1 MKILYLTISYPS
13 AGNRNLY
20 TDLVEEL
27 KKTGH
32 DVTVVMAEES
42 AKIDKSKLSFEN
54 NIEVLRVKVGNQFGV
69 GLVEKG
75 ITTLKVKPLLKKAI
89 NRYLSDREYDLIL
102 YSTPPVTLADLVVY
116 CKKKY
121 KAKSYLMLK
130 DIFPQNGIDLNL
142 FSKKNVLYKYF
153 RLKEK
158 KLYQCSDRI
167 GCMSNANIN
176 FVNEQEE
183 YEFSNKLELF
193 PNTMRIDNQLDIN
206 RQAIRNKYEL
216 PMNQKI
222 FIFGGNLGKPQAI
235 DFLLES
241 IRMLAD
247 YKEAYFLIV
256 GDGAEKNKILDYI
269 NKENPT
275 NLKFIAKLP
284 REEYDKIMKACD
296 VGLILLNS
304 KFTIPNYPS
313 RIMTYLHE
321 SLPILA
327 ATDAVTDIQT
337 LVVDEAKCGYWC
349 ESVNPMEFVNQVK
362 LLTEDDKLRD
372 KLGENGRNYLAKQ
385 FDVKLSVKL
394 LENFIMEDS

>member
-1 MKILYLTISYPS
+1 MKILYLTISYPGE
-13 AGNRNLY
+13 GNRNLY

-27 KKTGH
+27 KKAGH

-42 AKIDKSKLSFEN
+42 NKIDKSKLRFEN
-54 NIEVLRVKVGNQFGV
+54 NIEVLRVRVGNQFGV

-89 NRYLSDREYDLIL
+89 DSYLAEREYDLIL

-130 DIFPQNGIDLNL
+130 DIFPQNGVDLNL

-183 YEFSNKLELF
+183 YEFSDKLELF

-206 RQAIRNKYEL
+206 RQAIRTKYEL
-216 PMNQKI
+216 PMNQRI

-313 RIMTYLHE
+313 RIMAYLHE

-337 LVVDEAKCGYWC
+337 LVVEEAKCGYWC
-349 ESVNPMEFVNQVK
+349 ESVNPVEFVNQVK

-385 FDVKLSVKL
+385 FDVQLSVKL

>member
-349 ESVNPMEFVNQVK
+349 ESVNPVEFVNQVK

>member
-1 MKILYLTISYPS
+1 MKILYLTISYPGE
-13 AGNRNLY
+13 GNRNLY

-42 AKIDKSKLSFEN
+42 NKIDKSKLRFEN

-89 NRYLSDREYDLIL
+89 DSYLAEREYDLIL

-130 DIFPQNGIDLNL
+130 DIFPQNGVDLNL

-158 KLYQCSDRI
+158 KLYQHSDRI

-176 FVNEQEE
+176 FINEQEE

-206 RQAIRNKYEL
+206 RQAIRTKYDL

-256 GDGAEKNKILDYI
+256 GDGSEKNKISDYI

-284 REEYDKIMKACD
+284 REEYDEIMKACD

>member
-313 RIMTYLHE
+313 RIMAYVHE

-349 ESVNPMEFVNQVK
+349 ESVNPVEFVNQVK

>member
-1 MKILYLTISYPS
+1 
-13 AGNRNLY
+13 
-20 TDLVEEL
+20 
-27 KKTGH
+27 
-32 DVTVVMAEES
+32 
-42 AKIDKSKLSFEN
+42 
-54 NIEVLRVKVGNQFGV
+54 
-69 GLVEKG
+69 
-75 ITTLKVKPLLKKAI
+75 
-89 NRYLSDREYDLIL
+89 
-102 YSTPPVTLADLVVY
+102 
-116 CKKKY
+116 
-121 KAKSYLMLK
+121 
-130 DIFPQNGIDLNL
+130 
-142 FSKKNVLYKYF
+142 
-153 RLKEK
+153 
-158 KLYQCSDRI
+158 
-167 GCMSNANIN
+167 MSNANIN
-176 FVNEQEE
+176 FINEQEE

-206 RQAIRNKYEL
+206 RQAIRTKYDL

-256 GDGAEKNKILDYI
+256 GDGSEKNKISDYI

-284 REEYDKIMKACD
+284 REEYDEIMKACD

-327 ATDAVTDIQT
+327 ATDVVTDIQT

>member
-1 MKILYLTISYPS
+1 M
-13 AGNRNLY
+13 
-20 TDLVEEL
+20 
-27 KKTGH
+27 
-32 DVTVVMAEES
+32 
-42 AKIDKSKLSFEN
+42 
-54 NIEVLRVKVGNQFGV
+54 RVRVGNQFDV

-89 NRYLSDREYDLIL
+89 DSYLAEREYDLIL

-130 DIFPQNGIDLNL
+130 DIFPQNGVDLNL

-158 KLYQCSDRI
+158 KLYQHSDRI

-176 FVNEQEE
+176 FINEQEE

-206 RQAIRNKYEL
+206 RQAIRTKYDL

-256 GDGAEKNKILDYI
+256 GDGSEKNKISDYI

-284 REEYDKIMKACD
+284 REEYDEIMKACD

-372 KLGENGRNYLAKQ
+372 KLGENGRSYLAKQ

>member
-193 PNTMRIDNQLDIN
+193 PNTMRIENQLNIN
-206 RQAIRNKYEL
+206 RQAIRTKYEL
-216 PMNQKI
+216 PMNQRI

-235 DFLLES
+235 DFLLEP

-313 RIMTYLHE
+313 RIMAYLHE

-349 ESVNPMEFVNQVK
+349 ESVNPVEFVNQVK

>member
-13 AGNRNLY
+13 VGNRNLY

-193 PNTMRIDNQLDIN
+193 PNTMRIENQLDIN
-206 RQAIRNKYEL
+206 RQAIRTKYEL
-216 PMNQKI
+216 PMNQRI

-284 REEYDKIMKACD
+284 REEYGKIMKACD

-313 RIMTYLHE
+313 RIMAYLHE

>member
-313 RIMTYLHE
+313 RIMAYLHE

-349 ESVNPMEFVNQVK
+349 ESVNPVEFVNQVK

>member
-27 KKTGH
+27 KKSGH
-32 DVTVVMAEES
+32 AVTVVMAEES
-42 AKIDKSKLSFEN
+42 SNIERTKLTVEN
-54 NIEVLRVKVGNQFGV
+54 DIEVLRVRVGNQFGV

-89 NRYLSDREYDLIL
+89 DNHLAEREYDLIL

-121 KAKSYLMLK
+121 QAKSYLMLK
-130 DIFPQNGIDLNL
+130 DIFPQNGVDLKI

-158 KLYQCSDRI
+158 KLYQYSDRI
-167 GCMSNANIN
+167 GCMSDANIN
-176 FVNEQEE
+176 FINEQEK
-183 YEFSNKLELF
+183 YEFSDKLELF
-193 PNTMRIDNQLDIN
+193 PNTMRIDDQLKVDK
-206 RQAIRNKYEL
+206 QAVRAKYEL
-216 PMNQKI
+216 PINRRI

-241 IRMLAD
+241 IQMLAD

-256 GDGAEKNKILDYI
+256 GDGVEKIKIVEYI
-269 NKENPT
+269 KKENPT
-275 NLKFIAKLP
+275 NLKFISKVA
-284 REEYDKIMKACD
+284 REEYDEIMKACD
-296 VGLILLNS
+296 VGLILLS
-304 KFTIPNYPS
+304 SQFTIPNYPS
-313 RIMTYLHE
+313 RIMAYLHE

-327 ATDAVTDIQT
+327 ATDTVTDIQS
-337 LVVDEAKCGYWC
+337 LVVDEAKCGCWC
-349 ESVNPMEFVNQVK
+349 ESVNHQEFVNKVK
-362 LLTEDDKLRD
+362 LLTKDDKLRGN
-372 KLGENGRNYLAKQ
+372 LGENGRNYLEKQ
-385 FDVKLSVKL
+385 FSVKTSVKL
-394 LENFIMEDS
+394 LENFIMGDS

>member
-1 MKILYLTISYPS
+1 MKILYLTISYPGE
-13 AGNRNLY
+13 GNRNLY

-27 KKTGH
+27 KKAGH

-42 AKIDKSKLSFEN
+42 NKIDKSKLRFEN
-54 NIEVLRVKVGNQFGV
+54 NIEVLRVRVGNQFGV

-89 NRYLSDREYDLIL
+89 DSYLAEREYDLIL

-116 CKKKY
+116 CKNKY

-176 FVNEQEE
+176 FVNEQEK

-193 PNTMRIDNQLDIN
+193 PNTMRIENQLDIK
-206 RQAIRNKYEL
+206 RQAIRTKYEL
-216 PMNQKI
+216 PMNQRI

-313 RIMTYLHE
+313 RIMAYLHE

-337 LVVDEAKCGYWC
+337 LVLDEAKCGYWC
-349 ESVNPMEFVNQVK
+349 ESVNPVEFVNQVK